1 MYIGTSYISKGQ
13 NTGYLQ
19 KFNVTP
25 SQTYQHQYMTNVEA
39 AYSEAIKTKTA
50 YAETMN
56 STPIIFSI
64 PVYNNMPQTVC
75 AAPQ

>member
-1 MYIGTSYISKGQ
+1 MYIGTSYIAKGQ

-25 SQTYQHQYMTNVEA
+25 YQQFQHQYMTNVEA

-56 STPIIFSI
+56 ATPIIFSI
-64 PVYNNMPQTVC
+64 PVYNNMPAAAC

>member
-1 MYIGTSYISKGQ
+1 
-13 NTGYLQ
+13 
-19 KFNVTP
+19 
-25 SQTYQHQYMTNVEA
+25 MTNVEA

-56 STPIIFSI
+56 ATPIIFSI
-64 PVYNNMPQTVC
+64 PVYNNMPAAAC